1 MLLCLR
7 LLPGNFGKSL
17 LHTPFLFIRLHFSKF
32 SVAIFI
38 FSFTLADRSFFLR
51 IETLEVKGKRLF
63 RVLFCDSPMVL

>member
-32 SVAIFI
+32 CVAIFI
-38 FSFTLADRSFFLR
+38 FSFTLADRSFFFFKNR
-51 IETLEVKGKRLF
+51 DT
-63 RVLFCDSPMVL
+63 